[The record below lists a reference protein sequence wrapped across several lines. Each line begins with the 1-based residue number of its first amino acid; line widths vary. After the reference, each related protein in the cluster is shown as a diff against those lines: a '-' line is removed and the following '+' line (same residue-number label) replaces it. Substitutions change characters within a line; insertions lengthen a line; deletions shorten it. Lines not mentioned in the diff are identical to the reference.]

1 MRKLAL
7 PVLVVS
13 VAAAASARADAAPDQ
28 VDDPAADAASTD
40 ATASMD
46 RRAARAYGVI
56 PFGVSPRAADQAV
69 TGDFWGGYDGGARGP
84 VGEAVIDGRVSRLL
98 SLTVGASS
106 SDLSGRSTAILGAR
120 LGLLRDGAAPF
131 DLGVGLFFQ
140 PQSIRGDG
148 LVTGTVSLGKTVGRL
163 SSQATFGYGQDPE
176 GDDGLGVT
184 SLGGVFRV
192 TERVQAGLASRARVQ
207 LWSNDRKF
215 SMLEQPVMDF
225 TAGPLL
231 AYSLGCFDI
240 IAQGG
245 LAGLMLKMPPDAIGD
260 HTRFQLGPL
269 VMLGVG
275 ATL

>member
-1 MRKLAL
+1 
-7 PVLVVS
+7 
-13 VAAAASARADAAPDQ
+13 
-28 VDDPAADAASTD
+28 
-40 ATASMD
+40 MD

-69 TGDFWGGYDGGARGP
+69 TGHFWGGYDGGARGP